1 MNLLKGV
8 QVRNFWGHHDISIDF
23 YSDVNFIIGI
33 NGSGKTTLVNLIV
46 ASLKGDL
53 EELLKIDFD
62 AIQLKLRGIGTRR
75 QPVINIVKEGFTISY
90 DIKDSSKSDSINFT
104 FDILEDTRFTFARR
118 ESFRKTRSYLSDEL
132 SRYIELSWLSVNRAK
147 YDPNRDSRE
156 KIISG
161 IDPRLEQL
169 SNDLV
174 RYFSFIS
181 KKVGERVDH
190 FQKIVFLSLL
200 FKKDKPENLLR
211 ISAEQQRKALE
222 GIFQQ
227 FSVTKKDDLDT
238 RLDSHVIGVNKA
250 KEKLIEGTGLKF
262 QEASI
267 LANAE
272 RIDHI
277 VNEWNKHLDDKKLI
291 EEPKEN
297 FLRIINSM
305 MQRKKFSINLHNEL
319 VITTQSGKSLNLN
332 DLSSGEKQLL
342 IVLGEALL
350 QEKKNCIYFADEPE
364 ISLHVK
370 WQESLVEHLRSINP
384 NAQIIFATHSPD
396 VVSIFNDKVFDM
408 EKLF

>member
-1 MNLLKGV
+1 
-8 QVRNFWGHHDISIDF
+8 
-23 YSDVNFIIGI
+23 
-33 NGSGKTTLVNLIV
+33 
-46 ASLKGDL
+46 
-53 EELLKIDFD
+53 LLKIDFD

-200 FKKDKPENLLR
+200 FKKE
-211 ISAEQQRKALE
+211 
-222 GIFQQ
+222 
-227 FSVTKKDDLDT
+227 
-238 RLDSHVIGVNKA
+238 
-250 KEKLIEGTGLKF
+250 
-262 QEASI
+262 
-267 LANAE
+267 
-272 RIDHI
+272 
-277 VNEWNKHLDDKKLI
+277 
-291 EEPKEN
+291 
-297 FLRIINSM
+297 
-305 MQRKKFSINLHNEL
+305 
-319 VITTQSGKSLNLN
+319 
-332 DLSSGEKQLL
+332 
-342 IVLGEALL
+342 
-350 QEKKNCIYFADEPE
+350 
-364 ISLHVK
+364 
-370 WQESLVEHLRSINP
+370 
-384 NAQIIFATHSPD
+384 
-396 VVSIFNDKVFDM
+396 
-408 EKLF
+408 

>member
-1 MNLLKGV
+1 MNFLKSV
-8 QVRNFWGHHDISIDF
+8 KVRNFWGHHNISIDF
-23 YSDVNFIIGI
+23 HSDVNFIIGI

-53 EELLKIDFD
+53 EELIKIDFES
-62 AIQLKLRGIGTRR
+62 IELRLKGIGNRK
-75 QPVINIVKEGFTISY
+75 QPLINISKEGYSVSY
-90 DIKDSSKSDSINFT
+90 NIRDSSKSESIIFT
-104 FDILEDTRFTFARR
+104 FDILEDARFTFTRR
-118 ESFRKTRSYLSDEL
+118 ENIRKTRSYLLDEL
-132 SRYIELSWLSVNRAK
+132 GRYVELSWLSVNRAK
-147 YDPNRDSRE
+147 YDPNRDIRE
-156 KIISG
+156 KVTSG
-161 IDPRLEQL
+161 IDQRLDQL

-181 KKVGERVDH
+181 KKVAERVDN

-200 FKKDKPENLLR
+200 FKKDRQENLLK
-211 ISAEQQRKALE
+211 INAEQQRKALE

-227 FSVTKKDDLDT
+227 FSITKKDDLDT
-238 RLDSHVIGVNKA
+238 RLESHVNGVNKA
-250 KEKLIEGTGLKF
+250 KEKLIEHAGLKY

-277 VNEWNKHLDDKKLI
+277 VSEWNKHLDDKKLI

-305 MQRKKFSINLHNEL
+305 MQRKRFSINLHNEL
-319 VITTQSGKSLNLN
+319 VIATQSGKNLNLN

-350 QEKKNCIYFADEPE
+350 QEKQNCIYFADEPE

-396 VVSIFNDKVFDM
+396 VVSIFSDKVFDM
-408 EKLF
+408 EILF